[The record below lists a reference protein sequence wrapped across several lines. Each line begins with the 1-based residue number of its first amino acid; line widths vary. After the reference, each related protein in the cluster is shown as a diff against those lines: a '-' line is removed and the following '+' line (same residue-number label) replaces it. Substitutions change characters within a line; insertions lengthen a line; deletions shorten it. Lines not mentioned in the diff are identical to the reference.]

1 MRGGVGLSGQVTP
14 PAWRPVNSNPTSWTS
29 KVLAAAVTLVV
40 VAGAARVA
48 WEFLRSLVG
57 PLLILVVVV
66 GILSWVIGRHRRW

>member
-1 MRGGVGLSGQVTP
+1 M
-14 PAWRPVNSNPTSWTS
+14 NSNPTSWTS

>member
-1 MRGGVGLSGQVTP
+1 M
-14 PAWRPVNSNPTSWTS
+14 
-29 KVLAAAVTLVV
+29 LAAAVTLVV